1 MAGAAPKSISATA
14 APSPSGPGAVHL
26 KLPRAR
32 SIAGVVASMA
42 CLRVS
47 GTPLSSHLARPGP
60 VGQAEAMPEEV
71 LSASQVITGSE
82 TVVDGAMVLGGQLVE
97 WVGPVA
103 ELPAEYAALPR
114 TDYPGST
121 IMPGLIDSH
130 VHLGF
135 DGGPDP
141 ASRMRADSDE
151 QQLVLMLRNAR
162 DLLGVGVTTARDLGS
177 RAYLAVVVRD
187 AIAAGLARG
196 PRMVVA
202 GPPVTVTGGH
212 CWFMGGEADS
222 EDDLRRIVRTHHKHG
237 ADLIKVMA
245 TGGFMTTGSAPWY
258 AQFTAAQLALIVA
271 EARRVDMPV
280 AAHAHGLEGMRRA
293 VEAGVTT
300 IEHCSWVT
308 ETNERQFDERL
319 AAQMAERGIVVCP
332 TINVNAPYVTE
343 LTGIT
348 VGENVRKMQEVGVR
362 LIAGTDAGIDNT
374 PHHQYAGGLAALVTL
389 LGLRPA
395 DVIAM
400 ATAEAAAVLGVGA
413 VTGRLAPGYEADLIV
428 VDGDPLT
435 DITALARL
443 RRVIARGRD
452 YVPDS
457 GRFDV
462 SAPGTPLA
470 DPAYRVNLPL
480 LARHARR

>member
-1 MAGAAPKSISATA
+1 
-14 APSPSGPGAVHL
+14 
-26 KLPRAR
+26 
-32 SIAGVVASMA
+32 
-42 CLRVS
+42 
-47 GTPLSSHLARPGP
+47 
-60 VGQAEAMPEEV
+60 MPDEV
-71 LSASQVITGSE
+71 LSASRVITGSE

-97 WVGPVA
+97 WVGPA
-103 ELPAEYAALPR
+103 AGLPAEYTALPR

-135 DGGPDP
+135 DGGPNP
-141 ASRMRADSDE
+141 AARMRAETDE

-222 EDDLRRIVRTHHKHG
+222 DDDLRRIVRTHHKHG

-293 VEAGVTT
+293 IEAGVTT

-348 VGENVRKMQEVGVR
+348 VGENVTKMQEVGVR
-362 LIAGTDAGIDNT
+362 FIAGTDAGIDNT

-400 ATAEAAAVLGVGA
+400 ATTEAAAVLGVGA

-462 SAPGTPLA
+462 SAPGTPFA
-470 DPAYRVNLPL
+470 DPDHPVDLRLIA
-480 LARHARR
+480 AATQRRPA

>member
-1 MAGAAPKSISATA
+1 
-14 APSPSGPGAVHL
+14 
-26 KLPRAR
+26 
-32 SIAGVVASMA
+32 
-42 CLRVS
+42 
-47 GTPLSSHLARPGP
+47 
-60 VGQAEAMPEEV
+60 
-71 LSASQVITGSE
+71 
-82 TVVDGAMVLGGQLVE
+82 
-97 WVGPVA
+97 
-103 ELPAEYAALPR
+103 
-114 TDYPGST
+114 
-121 IMPGLIDSH
+121 
-130 VHLGF
+130 
-135 DGGPDP
+135 
-141 ASRMRADSDE
+141 MRAETDE

-280 AAHAHGLEGMRRA
+280 AAHAHGLEGVRRA

-319 AAQMAERGIVVCP
+319 AARMAERGIVVCP
-332 TINVNAPYVTE
+332 TINVNAPYVTK
-343 LTGIT
+343 LTGRT
-348 VGENVRKMQEVGVR
+348 VGENVTKMQEVGVR

-389 LGLRPA
+389 LGLRSA

-400 ATAEAAAVLGVGA
+400 ATTEAAAVLGVGA

-435 DITALARL
+435 DVTALARL

-462 SAPGTPLA
+462 SAPGTPFA
-470 DPAYRVNLPL
+470 DPDHPVDLRLITA
-480 LARHARR
+480 AAKRRRA

>member
-1 MAGAAPKSISATA
+1 
-14 APSPSGPGAVHL
+14 
-26 KLPRAR
+26 
-32 SIAGVVASMA
+32 
-42 CLRVS
+42 
-47 GTPLSSHLARPGP
+47 
-60 VGQAEAMPEEV
+60 MPEEV

-480 LARHARR
+480 LARHARRRKAT

>member
-1 MAGAAPKSISATA
+1 
-14 APSPSGPGAVHL
+14 
-26 KLPRAR
+26 
-32 SIAGVVASMA
+32 
-42 CLRVS
+42 
-47 GTPLSSHLARPGP
+47 
-60 VGQAEAMPEEV
+60 MPEEV
-71 LSASQVITGSE
+71 LTAPRVITGSR
-82 TVVDGAMVLGGQLVE
+82 TVADGAVVLGDRTVA
-97 WVGPVA
+97 WAGPA
-103 ELPAEYAALPR
+103 GALPGDYAALPR

-141 ASRMRADSDE
+141 AARMRAETDE

-162 DLLGVGVTTARDLGS
+162 DLLGVGVTTARDLGA
-177 RAYLAVVVRD
+177 RAYLDVVVRE

-196 PRMVVA
+196 PRLVVA

-237 ADLIKVMA
+237 ADLVKVMA

-258 AQFTAAQLALIVA
+258 AQFTAEQLAVIVA
-271 EARRVDMPV
+271 EASRVDKPV
-280 AAHAHGLEGMRRA
+280 AAHAHGLEGIRRA
-293 VEAGVTT
+293 VQAGVTT

-308 ETNERQFDERL
+308 ETNDRRFDEHL

-343 LTGIT
+343 LTGLT
-348 VGENVRKMQEVGVR
+348 VGQYVPAMRDMGVQI
-362 LIAGTDAGIDNT
+362 IAGTDAGIDNT
-374 PHHQYAGGLAALVTL
+374 PHHQYAGGLAAMVTL
-389 LGLRPA
+389 LGFAPA

-400 ATAEAAAVLGVGA
+400 ATTQAAAVLGVGA

-428 VDGDPLT
+428 VDGDPEA
-435 DITALARL
+435 DITALGRL

-462 SAPGTPLA
+462 SAPGTPFA
-470 DPAYRVNLPL
+470 DPDHPVDMRLITEAT
-480 LARHARR
+480 RRRRA